1 MNYYELSGE
10 NKSLLKM
17 LKFWNEYEE
26 VSIPLAESQYN
37 RYLDVQHYH
46 AFDEISFIKIISKK
60 QFKLV
65 HEDTKHILG
74 PFKEFSLD
82 KTFKIIDTEYG
93 ELKISDCELK
103 DLLDGKYDFLIDS

>member
-1 MNYYELSGE
+1 MLLHSHTSITGKKLKIGLIKCLKTITAYI
-10 NKSLLKM
+10 SLT
-17 LKFWNEYEE
+17 
-26 VSIPLAESQYN
+26 QYN

-93 ELKISDCELK
+93 KLKISDCELK

>member
-1 MNYYELSGE
+1 MLNFWKDNKDIKIPFVEDQYE
-10 NKSLLKM
+10 
-17 LKFWNEYEE
+17 FY
-26 VSIPLAESQYN
+26 
-37 RYLDVQHYH
+37 RDVQPYRS
-46 AFDEISFIKIISKK
+46 FNDITFIKIISNKT
-60 QFKLV
+60 FKLV